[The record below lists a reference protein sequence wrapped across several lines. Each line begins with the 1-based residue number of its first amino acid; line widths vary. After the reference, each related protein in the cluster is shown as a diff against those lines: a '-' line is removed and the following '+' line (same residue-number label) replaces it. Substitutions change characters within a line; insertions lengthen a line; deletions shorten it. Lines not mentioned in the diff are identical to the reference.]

1 MLFFLCAIAYTLKL
15 MLQAASAI
23 PSLSYLTYGFRPI
36 VIGYLHLVL
45 LGVVSLFITSYS
57 INNNYI
63 ILNKTRKNGVIIF
76 VAGIIINEIFL
87 LLQGIG
93 DLSYISIPYIDEEL
107 LAAAVILLLGL
118 ILISIRITDSKD
130 LYKRGFENNCNGS
143 I

>member
-1 MLFFLCAIAYTLKL
+1 